1 MNTDLLKGLGI
12 GGCTVLIIVI
22 LVILNFDKILLFFS
36 TVLKPLSFIR
46 IIRRKSYTL
55 SVQSKVN
62 DICKNLA
69 PELFDK
75 SLKIKWIK
83 KDEINKVF
91 STSSSEEITI
101 HIVDEKNPNKNVT
114 SILQEYIST
123 SFIPN
128 LRLALDCSFVHVNEQ
143 HIISRIIQKSK
154 NSALSVYYNDHVRKI
169 VTDEEKE
176 LTKTLH
182 TLDRG
187 AYYFPC
193 FVNSLS
199 YVDESVDEY
208 LLVGDKTKEEVCNFT
223 RFLHDIAIKE
233 TGEETELT
241 FTGHLFK
248 VSVILVAK
256 KETLNLSGLKP
267 HVDRIHH
274 VMAQGVDRI
283 YLRGIGK
290 ENIINVKRLVNSLKR
305 FEYLNKILEKKYT
318 IADTSGKQHILLMVV
333 YENYYYKRLEYEK
346 QQNEEIIKLLS
357 TYIPEIENGAIEVLK
372 VARERNI
379 MTKVLL
385 KTNLDYI
392 DVVACCIGS
401 NFERRNSIE
410 SKLLGEN
417 IHFIKY
423 SDDSKIL
430 IRNAL
435 FPLQDEWIKD
445 IKIRSI
451 DKFTIVIVND
461 DKIGL
466 AIGKL
471 GINVKLAQ
479 WLIGWKIEI
488 RKSSEMKI

>member
-12 GGCTVLIIVI
+12 GSCTVLIIVI
-22 LVILNFDKILLFFS
+22 LVIFNFDKILLFFS
-36 TVLKPLSFIR
+36 TVLKSLSFIR

-101 HIVDEKNPNKNVT
+101 YIVDEKNPNKNVV
-114 SILQEYIST
+114 SILQEYTST

-128 LRLALDCSFVHVNEQ
+128 LRLALDYSFVHANEQ
-143 HIISRIIQKSK
+143 YIISKIIQKNK
-154 NSALSVYYNDHVRKI
+154 NSSLSVYYNDHVRKI
-169 VTDEEKE
+169 VTNEEKE
-176 LTKTLH
+176 LTKSLYA
-182 TLDRG
+182 LDRC

-199 YVDESVDEY
+199 YVNKNIDEY
-208 LLVGDKTKEEVCNFT
+208 MLDDKTMEEVCNFT
-223 RFLHDIAIKE
+223 RFLHDIATKE
-233 TGEETELT
+233 TWKEAELT

-256 KETLNLSGLKP
+256 KETLSLAGLKP
-267 HVDRIHH
+267 HVDRIRY

-305 FEYLNKILEKKYT
+305 FGYLNKILEKKYT
-318 IADTSGKQHILLMVV
+318 IADVFGKQHILLMAV

-346 QQNEEIIKLLS
+346 QQNEEIIKLLN
-357 TYIPEIENGAIEVLK
+357 TYIPEIENGSIEVLK

-417 IHFIKY
+417 IYFIKY
-423 SDDSKIL
+423 SDDTKTL
-430 IRNAL
+430 IRNTL
-435 FPLQDEWIKD
+435 FPFQDEWIKD

-451 DKFTIVIVND
+451 DKFAIVIVDD
-461 DKIGL
+461 DKIGI

-479 WLIGWKIEI
+479 WLLGWKIEI
-488 RKSSEMKI
+488 RKSSEMKN